1 MPEKEVRLID
11 ANALLEQVNNEI
23 YRYWNG
29 GAGGYYLAEE
39 ALIDIESAPTIDP
52 ESLWPQWISVKDR
65 LPEKQDIE
73 VLVIA
78 TGKGGTIRLEEA
90 YVFACYSNDEG
101 WVLDEYPEIE
111 NPKIDWWMPLP
122 EPPAKES

>member
-1 MPEKEVRLID
+1 MAEKEVRLID

-52 ESLWPQWISVKDR
+52 ESLRAQGKWEQCFEDWRKQIEGDRCSVCGFEHYGAAINHYHYC
-65 LPEKQDIE
+65 PNC
-73 VLVIA
+73 
-78 TGKGGTIRLEEA
+78 G
-90 YVFACYSNDEG
+90 
-101 WVLDEYPEIE
+101 
-111 NPKIDWWMPLP
+111 
-122 EPPAKES
+122 AKMEDDS